1 MERLQ
6 KFIAASGLCSRRKA
20 EELIKMGK
28 VEIDG
33 EVVTELGVKVSGKE
47 SIVVDGELL
56 RREEKEYYLLNKPR
70 EVITSCSDD
79 KNRKTVVDLIET
91 DSRIYPVGRLDY
103 DTTGV
108 LLLTN
113 DGEFA
118 NIMMHPNNKIDK
130 VYIAKIRGIIK
141 GDSINK
147 LKNGVVIDGKKTE
160 KCRVKLRKTDLKTN
174 SSIVEITIHEGRN
187 HQVKKM
193 FEAVGFEVLKLKRES
208 VGIFTLQ
215 GLTSG
220 DYRRLSPKEVSK
232 IYALTK
238 QKND

>member
-103 DTTGV
+103 DTTG
-108 LLLTN
+108 LIILTN
-113 DGEFA
+113 DGELA
-118 NIMMHPNNKIDK
+118 NILMHP
-130 VYIAKIRGIIK
+130 
-141 GDSINK
+141 S
-147 LKNGVVIDGKKTE
+147 NGVPKKYVAKLN
-160 KCRVKLRKTDLKTN
+160 KCFAINDLKTLEKGVMVDGVMCKPTRVKIKKN
-174 SSIVEITIHEGRN
+174 DSDKDYSIVEITITEGRN
-187 HQVKKM
+187 HIVKRVFKELGYLVDKLSRVSYGFLDVSKM
-193 FEAVGFEVLKLKRES
+193 K
-208 VGIFTLQ
+208 
-215 GLTSG
+215 SG
-220 DYRRLSPKEVSK
+220 DYRELSIKEVK
-232 IYALTK
+232 KLYDYK
-238 QKND
+238 Y

>member
-193 FEAVGFEVLKLKRES
+193 FEAVGFEVLKLKRER

-215 GLTSG
+215 GLISG

-238 QKND
+238 QKNG

>member
-160 KCRVKLRKTDLKTN
+160 KCRVKLRKTDLKAN

-193 FEAVGFEVLKLKRES
+193 FEAVGFEVLKLKRER

-238 QKND
+238 QKNG